1 MKIRYLAGLLSALL
15 ATPLHAHSG
24 HGQGGDGFTLLH
36 YLSEAEHVA
45 ALVLLPLLA
54 LVAGVKHRQQRRQR

>member
-1 MKIRYLAGLLSALL
+1 MKIRHLAGLLPALL

-24 HGQGGDGFTLLH
+24 HGQGGHGFTLLH

-45 ALVLLPLLA
+45 VLVLLLLA
-54 LVAGVKHRQQRRQR
+54 LVAGVKHWQQRRQR